1 MRNITNQIFFVLIT
15 VLTVSTRTE
24 AGEITFV
31 EWHSSPYIP
40 KINVTYFDTVG
51 AKAVCTAFFKGKPVG
66 ASSQILSSGIAKVSI
81 EVPETLKG
89 HKDVKLTCR
98 TE

>member
-1 MRNITNQIFFVLIT
+1 MRSKINQIFFVLTT
-15 VLTVSTRTE
+15 VFFVSTRTE

-31 EWHSSPYIP
+31 EWHSNPYIP
-40 KINVTYFDTVG
+40 EINVTYFDTVG

-66 ASSQILSSGIAKVSI
+66 ASSKRLSSGIAKVSI

-89 HKDVKLTCR
+89 NKEVKLACR